1 MLIDLHCP
9 VEYLGHEFTRDDR
22 GNLRAYVKL
31 NNLSKQVVE
40 RLDAVAVFEDGAG
53 QRVETPFSMEGL
65 SVQPRSA
72 FSAMV
77 STNELPGATR
87 LNVTFT
93 RVILEGDGPVWM
105 YNPARMVEIPDL
117 PNPDGR
123 ELNRLLAAAG
133 PDAIVFPYQ
142 TLKLWVCVCGRANPY
157 RRRTCL
163 RCGRERDRV
172 LNDFDMARLMAR
184 RAPNLPASKVDMP
197 LFEDGTRTSNGDA
210 AHTRRRFL
218 RERSMLIRRTV
229 TMLVIALL
237 MVLGA
242 LLWRAATTRPES
254 IPPVKIDQKGPE
266 PPSPFHA

>member
-22 GNLRAYVKL
+22 GNLRAYLKL
-31 NNLSKQVVE
+31 NNLSQQVVE

-53 QRVETPFSMEGL
+53 RRAETPFSMEGL
-65 SVQPRSA
+65 SVPPRSA

-77 STNELPGATR
+77 STDELPGATR

-93 RVILEGDGPVWM
+93 RVILEGNGPVWM
-105 YNPARMVEIPDL
+105 YNPTRLAEVPDL
-117 PNPDGR
+117 PSPDGR

-133 PDAIVFPYQ
+133 SDAVVFPYQ

-157 RRRTCL
+157 RRRACR
-163 RCGRERDRV
+163 RCGRGRDRV

-184 RAPNLPASKVDMP
+184 RAPSVPAAKIDMP
-197 LFEDGTRTSNGDA
+197 LFEDGARAPEGDA
-210 AHTRRRFL
+210 YTRRRFL
-218 RERSMLIRRTV
+218 RERSMLIRRTI

-237 MVLGA
+237 MALGA

-254 IPPVKIDQKGPE
+254 IPPVKIDRKEIE